1 MAQLGERGT
10 PDISIRIGGPAGA
23 GIKAAGQSLARTFMR
38 EGLWT
43 MDLTE
48 YPSLIRGG
56 HNVITVRVGPKPLFS
71 HAVDVDILI
80 ALDRLT
86 VEKDGPSLVEGG
98 AVVYD
103 PASVEA
109 ATLPS
114 HARRVPVPLDE
125 IAKRNGG
132 VIMRNTVAMAAALA
146 LLRFPLEPFES
157 ALHAQFDS
165 KSAEVAEGN
174 VRAAREG
181 HAEAWKHADDFPLRL
196 SPVPGAPERVLVD
209 GNDAVCLGALA
220 AGIGFYA
227 AYPMTPASTLL
238 HYMARHEGDGVV
250 VKHVEDEIAAMNM
263 VVGAAFTGARAMC
276 ATSGGGF
283 SLMAEAFGLA
293 GVTESAVVV
302 GVFSRPGPAT
312 GMPTW
317 TEQGDLQFV
326 IHAAQ
331 GEFPRVVLAPG
342 DRDDAFHL
350 TWQAFNLADRLQ
362 TPVVLLGDS
371 YLSDNRQS
379 VLPFETARVTIDR
392 GETITEGEVSD
403 YLRYRDTPDGIS
415 PRAIPGVKGAE
426 QLVNS
431 YEHDEYGWGQE
442 GERAEVRVQQDEKRM
457 RKMELA
463 RTLAPAP
470 VAFGPLEADVSI
482 VSFGSTKGPIR
493 DAMDELAAEGV
504 SANFLQVVTCWPFPA
519 REVSGFLA
527 VAKRSLVVENNYTGQ
542 LEQLIRQECLME
554 PDDRLHRYDG
564 RAFTYAQIAEKARE
578 MVRRPARELTGVTR

>member
-1 MAQLGERGT
+1 MARIGERRT
-10 PDISIRIGGPAGA
+10 KDVSIRVGGPAGA
-23 GIKAAGQSLARTFMR
+23 GIKAAGQSLSRTFMR

-56 HNVITVRVGPKPLFS
+56 HNAITVRVGPEPFHS
-71 HAVDVDILI
+71 HAVDADVLI
-80 ALDRLT
+80 ALDQLT
-86 VEKDGPSLVEGG
+86 AEKDLCWLVEGG
-98 AVVYD
+98 AIVYD
-103 PASVEA
+103 PASVTGEGWPA
-109 ATLPS
+109 
-114 HARRVPVPLDE
+114 HVRKVPVPLDE

-132 VIMRNTVAMAAALA
+132 VIMRNTVALAASLA

-157 ALHAQFDS
+157 ALHAQFDA

-181 HAEAWKHADDFPLRL
+181 YAEAAKAAADFPLRL
-196 SPVPGAPERVLVD
+196 APVADAPERILVD
-209 GNDAVCLGALA
+209 GNDAFCLGGLA

-238 HYMARHEGDGVV
+238 HYFARHEHDGVV

-263 VVGAAFTGARAMC
+263 VCGAAFTGTRAMC

-283 SLMAEAFGLA
+283 SLMVEAFGMA

-342 DRDDAFHL
+342 DREDAFHL

-379 VLPFETARVTIDR
+379 VLPFDTERVQIDR
-392 GETITEGEVSD
+392 GKLIAEGEVHD
-403 YLRYRDTPDGIS
+403 YFRYEDTPDGVS
-415 PRAIPGVKGAE
+415 PRALPGVKGAE

-457 RKMELA
+457 RKMDLA
-463 RTLAPAP
+463 RALAPPP
-470 VAFGPLEADVSI
+470 VTFGPLAADVSI

-504 SANFLQVVTCWPFPA
+504 TVNFMHVVTCWPFPTA
-519 REVSGFLA
+519 EVSDFLGR
-527 VAKRSLVVENNYTGQ
+527 AKRSLVVENNYTGQ
-542 LEQLIRQECLME
+542 FEQLIRQECLIA

-564 RAFTYAQIAEKARE
+564 RMFTWTQIADKVRE
-578 MVRRPARELTGVTR
+578 MVRQEAPKTPEVIV